1 MMLGSYFSP
10 CKSLDVT
17 GAIVVREGNIPSGSR
32 TLYHL
37 YFSEFFICISLSY
50 SSVLLLV
57 YHLYF
62 SQFIIRISL
71 SLSSESH
78 RQWVGVTG
86 TIVVLGVIFQV
97 VGGVHFSGQESNVP
111 RRWRTDEGA
120 NGKMSPTICAKFTS
134 FFAWRIDECVNG
146 KMSPTIR
153 AKYTLIFCPS
163 SPSQRSV
170 ITFDGN
176 FNENPGHNF

>member
-1 MMLGSYFSP
+1 MLGSYFSP
-10 CKSLDVT
+10 CKSLGVT
-17 GAIVVREGNIPSGSR
+17 GSIVLREGNIPSGSR

-50 SSVLLLV
+50 SSVLLSV

-97 VGGVHFSGQESNVP
+97 VGGLHFSGQESNVP

-134 FFAWRIDECVNG
+134 FFALRIDECVNG